1 MQRSAAAQEV
11 AMTGLYDDQGMLR
24 CAGRDAADCLAYA
37 DLFGLSVDRFSLV
50 ALDSSRPLGVH
61 GPGPGAHQPRAWGEG

>member
-1 MQRSAAAQEV
+1 
-11 AMTGLYDDQGMLR
+11 
-24 CAGRDAADCLAYA
+24 
-37 DLFGLSVDRFSLV
+37 LV

>member
-1 MQRSAAAQEV
+1 MPCLAAAAED
-11 AMTGLYDDQGMLR
+11 AMTGLYDDQGVLR

-50 ALDSSRPLGVH
+50 ALDSPRQLGVH
-61 GPGPGAHQPRAWGEG
+61 GSGARQARAWGEG